1 MVARRGAR
9 GKGRKALDTGPR
21 TSSPEPIYRQIL
33 AQVKHA
39 AARGVLEAGD
49 VLPSVRELAQEL
61 VVNPNTVMHAYAELE
76 REGIVVTRR
85 GLGTFVAEGRD
96 VLSAA
101 EKERI
106 LTAAVDRLLTE
117 AAHLGVGEE
126 DLVEILRRR
135 AAAFRLP
142 AQKRSETEG
151 RR

>member
-1 MVARRGAR
+1 MAAR
-9 GKGRKALDTGPR
+9 LHIEIS

-96 VLSAA
+96 ILSAA